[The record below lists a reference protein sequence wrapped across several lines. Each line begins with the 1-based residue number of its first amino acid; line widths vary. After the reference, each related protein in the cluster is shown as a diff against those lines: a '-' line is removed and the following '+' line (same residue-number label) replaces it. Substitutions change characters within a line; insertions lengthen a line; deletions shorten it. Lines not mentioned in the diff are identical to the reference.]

1 MELFIYCFFTQA
13 TVQSL
18 PVKKCY
24 SSAKYLQSKNSSW
37 IKQFVFQFRKV
48 LSGLK
53 QAKLVK

>member
-1 MELFIYCFFTQA
+1 MELFIYCFFIQA

-18 PVKKCY
+18 PVRKCY

-37 IKQFVFQFRKV
+37 TKQFGFQFPNV
-48 LSGLK
+48 LTGLK